1 MYDDDGDTTF
11 GSPMAGTTLIAGHN
25 GSSHDITRPENSLFF
40 FLSGS
45 VGPAHHDFSGPDK
58 KTAGPVNILS
68 LMTSMLHTLL
78 YYSAAVVFFM
88 NAIAYPTN

>member
-25 GSSHDITRPENSLFF
+25 GSSYVITRPENFFF
-40 FLSGS
+40 FLSES
-45 VGPAHHDFSGPDK
+45 VGPAPYDFSGPDK

-68 LMTSMLHTLL
+68 LMTSMLNTLL
-78 YYSAAVVFFM
+78 YYSKAVVFFM